1 MENRKL
7 LDYLPEFIKE
17 YAEMRQLMEA
27 QQPDVDAF
35 NDGVARVWANQFLS
49 DADEYGV
56 SRWEK
61 ILNIT
66 PKSTDTLDERKFRIL
81 AWWTSERP
89 YTMTK
94 LREKLAALCGEDGYE
109 IFDEFAKYLMTFEIK
124 LENRENI
131 NSIVDMLDR
140 MLPANIVR
148 NIWLVSDSN
157 IDSGWGVA
165 AVDVLDQ
172 EEHLTNDINI
182 DNPDQA
188 YPYTASMAVYDF
200 AEGIEE
206 MTIIGMGTQTDTETA
221 AEYGKGAAMVYDSE
235 QTIGG

>member
-1 MENRKL
+1 MIEFNTIHWLPKHLARMEEWQEICKAYDYLLSKAWAAMEVFYANQSLETLTVAGCEIWEKL
-7 LDYLPEFIKE
+7 LGITLKE
-17 YAEMRQLMEA
+17 
-27 QQPDVDAF
+27 
-35 NDGVARVWANQFLS
+35 S
-49 DADEYGV
+49 
-56 SRWEK
+56 
-61 ILNIT
+61 
-66 PKSTDTLDERKFRIL
+66 DTLEERRFRIL
-81 AWWTSERP
+81 SWWSQELP
-89 YTMTK
+89 YTLPK
-94 LREKLAALCGEDGYE
+94 LNERLTALCGKDGYE
-109 IFDEFAKYLMTFEIK
+109 IFEDFTNYLMTFEIK

-221 AEYGKGAAMVYDSE
+221 AEYGKAAAMVYDSE